1 MEPGDPEN
9 QENEEPTTTPLRD
22 LDPPSSSP
30 TPHNRHTRRCLMRLR
45 WQQRRERRDE
55 RRLPL
60 DNRGG
65 GINMVENSSLVY
77 MHVKW
82 VNSYNQGPLAQ

>member
-1 MEPGDPEN
+1 
-9 QENEEPTTTPLRD
+9 
-22 LDPPSSSP
+22 
-30 TPHNRHTRRCLMRLR
+30 MRLR